1 MMELTKEALT
11 GVVENL
17 GRVKKVKVIVTE
29 TVNVRKAFDVVAITA
44 EVTFLQKNQQHFG
57 EDDMTV
63 VSVVTHL
70 SSRILSTKLN
80 FQ

>member
-1 MMELTKEALT
+1 MELTKEALT

-29 TVNVRKAFDVVAITA
+29 TVNVGKVFDVVEITA

-63 VSVVTHL
+63 VSVVTPL
-70 SSRILSTKLN
+70 SYRILSKK
-80 FQ
+80 